1 MVRVDMTR
9 WGQTAEDLRQASLPA
24 PRRRTRER
32 FLALYL
38 IASGQ
43 FNATTCA
50 AHVGR
55 QDETVLAWLHL
66 YNSNGPGALVY
77 RKTGGRAPL
86 LPTTRPNRSS
96 LSSRT

>member
-1 MVRVDMTR
+1 MVRVDVAR
-9 WGQTAEDLRQASLPA
+9 WGQTLDDLRAASLAA
-24 PRRRTRER
+24 PHQRSRER

-50 AHVGR
+50 EHIGR
-55 QDETVLAWLHL
+55 SDETVLAWVHL
-66 YNSNGPGALVY
+66 YNLKGPDALTF

-86 LPTTRPNRSS
+86 LRPR
-96 LSSRT
+96 R